1 MVTVCAADLE
11 PIFVELKERLVG
23 ERVVTGVPAPV
34 PLKATVC
41 GEAGPL
47 SKKLR
52 VAVKVP
58 VAVGLKVNAT
68 VQEAPVASD
77 ALHEVEPLK
86 AEPLAPE
93 TVGLLAKM
101 RVDVPVFLRVTDC
114 EADAAL
120 MAVDG
125 KLRVVGDKLTATV
138 LEGAPVPLN
147 ATVCPEVPALS
158 AKTISADSAP
168 SRVGLNVTVTVQEAL
183 TARVAPQVVV
193 SEKEATFAPE
203 RLTPEMVMGPVPA
216 LVRVTAWVA
225 ADVATVVEAKV
236 RLGTDRLATG
246 VFAAR
251 PVPVS
256 AAVCGELAALSAKL
270 TAAESAPEAA
280 GLKVT
285 VTVQEALT
293 ANVVPQVLDC
303 ENEEVLAPVRLTP
316 EMDMEAA
323 PELVSL
329 TVCTAAEDPTA
340 VEANVRLLGDRLTAG
355 PAGSCTAPGQPFT
368 TLATFSEPRPVAL
381 SYPIVAA

>member
-1 MVTVCAADLE
+1 
-11 PIFVELKERLVG
+11 
-23 ERVVTGVPAPV
+23 
-34 PLKATVC
+34 
-41 GEAGPL
+41 
-47 SKKLR
+47 
-52 VAVKVP
+52 
-58 VAVGLKVNAT
+58 LKVNAT
-68 VQEAPVASD
+68 AQDAPAANDV
-77 ALHEVEPLK
+77 LHEDVPLK

-93 TVGLLAKM
+93 TVGLLVKV
-101 RVDVPVFLRVTDC
+101 RVEVPVFLSVTDC
-114 EADAAL
+114 EADVAF

-125 KLRVVGDKLTATV
+125 KVRVVGDKLTATV

-168 SRVGLNVTVTVQEAL
+168 SRVGLNVTVTAQDAL

-236 RLGTDRLATG
+236 RLGADRLATG

-270 TAAESAPEAA
+270 TAAVSAPDAA
-280 GLKVT
+280 GLKGT
-285 VTVQEALT
+285 VTVQEELT
-293 ANVVPQVLDC
+293 ANVAPQVLVC
-303 ENEEVLAPVRLTP
+303 ENEEALAPVMLTP
-316 EMDMEAA
+316 EMDMEAV

-329 TVCTAAEDPTA
+329 TVCTGGEELTA
-340 VEANVRLLGDRLTAG
+340 VEEKARLVGERLTAG

-381 SYPIVAA
+381 S